1 MRPRLVRTRP
11 RRCAGTGL
19 PAASRSVPRR
29 GFVVLWLGQFAAVAG
44 LTVVVPLL
52 PFYLAGLGVPEHD
65 LPWWTGLS
73 LAAPAVTQMITA
85 PLWGIVGD
93 RYGRKAMVVRA
104 HAGLALAVGLM
115 ALADGPGEFLGY
127 RLLQGAC
134 GGVVAATATFAS
146 SLAPAERR
154 GRALGGLF
162 GAVAA
167 GSLVGP
173 LAGSLLATGYGYGA
187 LFGGIAALLALSS
200 LSALVLLREPAERSR
215 RVGAPQAGGPTLR
228 AAAGHLLRS
237 PRSRHLLLAGVA
249 GQAAVYAL
257 LVLFAPRVGQI
268 TGSVAAAT
276 VWVGALQ
283 AVTWAASL
291 VGGPWWGHRND
302 RYRPELGFA
311 MAAAG
316 CALAVAL
323 QAVPTTAAGLLP
335 LRVAQGFCFAA
346 LVPSVQHVVSRL
358 VAERARG
365 AGLGVAQALLDLGQV
380 VGPLLGALA
389 AALLPVPAAFAAV
402 GALFGLAAALAL
414 FSARAARRDA
424 PTTLQHSDPSL
435 VGSR

>member
-1 MRPRLVRTRP
+1 
-11 RRCAGTGL
+11 
-19 PAASRSVPRR
+19 
-29 GFVVLWLGQFAAVAG
+29 VVLWLGQFTAIAG

-52 PFYLAGLGVPEHD
+52 PFYLAGLGVPEHEV
-65 LPWWTGLS
+65 PWWTGLS
-73 LAAPAVTQMITA
+73 LAAPAVTQMIAA

-93 RYGRKAMVVRA
+93 RYGRKAMVVRG

-115 ALADGPGEFLGY
+115 ALADGPEEFLGY

-134 GGVVAATATFAS
+134 GGVVGATATFAS

-173 LAGSLLATGYGYGA
+173 LAGSLLAIGYGYDA
-187 LFGGIAALLALSS
+187 LFGGIAALLALST
-200 LSALVLLREPAERSR
+200 LLALVLLNEPTGRSR
-215 RVGAPQAGGPTLR
+215 PAGAPQPGGPTLR
-228 AAAGHLLRS
+228 AAAGQLLRN
-237 PRSRHLLLAGVA
+237 PRSRHLLLAGLA
-249 GQAAVYAL
+249 GQAGIYAL

-283 AVTWAASL
+283 ALTWAASL
-291 VGGPWWGHRND
+291 AGAPWWGRRND
-302 RYRPELGFA
+302 RHRPELGFA
-311 MAAAG
+311 MAAAACG
-316 CALAVAL
+316 LAVAL
-323 QAVPTTAAGLLP
+323 QAVPATAAGLLP

-346 LVPSVQHVVSRL
+346 LIPSVQHVISRL

-365 AGLGVAQALLDLGQV
+365 AGLGIAQAMLDLGQV

-389 AALLPVPAAFAAV
+389 AALLPVPAAIAAV
-402 GALFGLAAALAL
+402 GVLFGLAAALAL
-414 FSARAARRDA
+414 GSARAARRDRIA
-424 PTTLQHSDPSL
+424 IQQCSRPHSPEAGDPCPTSP
-435 VGSR
+435 RR